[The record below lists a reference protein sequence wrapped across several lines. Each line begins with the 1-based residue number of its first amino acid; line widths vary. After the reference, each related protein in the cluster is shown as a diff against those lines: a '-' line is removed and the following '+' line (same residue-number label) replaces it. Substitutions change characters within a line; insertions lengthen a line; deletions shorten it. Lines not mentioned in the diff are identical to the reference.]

1 MKEEQR
7 RRIAREY
14 LEENFGKWGMRFY
27 TFNDTTIPVCKLPFE
42 LWKCY
47 ESMEPG
53 SWESRAFRV
62 IDAPYASNSTK
73 PVIIVSDN
81 KEELFEIAKT
91 VISEER
97 MEMGSPEFDKFKNY
111 YVMFD

>member
-14 LEENFGKWGMRFY
+14 LEKNFGKYGVRFY
-27 TFNDTTIPVCKLPFE
+27 FFNDVTLPISKPPFE

-62 IDAPYASNSTK
+62 IDAPYITNSNK

-81 KEELFEIAKT
+81 QEELFEIAKI

-97 MEMGSPEFDKFKNY
+97 WETGSPEFDRFKNY